1 MVAVLSGAHGDMVL
15 IKAHERRGSNAH
27 SLHCVQRLPEDLGT
41 GEVVQNGRR
50 GSMAVWGD
58 WDGTPVD
65 PIGVFDIV
73 HVRFFGF
80 VLLVDDV
87 PSVIERLYK
96 MLKPGGYLQW
106 GDPDIESIRI
116 DRANTEAKTESLADM
131 FKLLAVQDP
140 RLKPTWVTNLP
151 NLFSAAG
158 FVDIEADKNDRPP
171 H

>member
-1 MVAVLSGAHGDMVL
+1 MMYLDHGNLDSYL
-15 IKAHERRGSNAH
+15 FAI
-27 SLHCVQRLPEDLGT
+27 
-41 GEVVQNGRR
+41 
-50 GSMAVWGD
+50 W
-58 WDGTPVD
+58 WTPVD

-140 RLKPTWVTNLP
+140 RLKPTWAYILHESRLMDHELIHRKTKNEKMQQELGRLLPLAVEETRTSASVTAVRWTMVGKK
-151 NLFSAAG
+151 SAPWA
-158 FVDIEADKNDRPP
+158 
-171 H
+171 